1 VKTTGATLNHM
12 QFKTI
17 LLPLSL
23 TLALTACPGA
33 EDADPVQLIQ
43 QGQYDQAIEAAE
55 SQLASVEAG
64 SADHKDLVIVYA
76 EALAESRADESRD
89 AFLAFAS
96 EYPDMVVQKDYKY
109 VVSGLRTHS
118 AYLQAI
124 DVMDA
129 GKKRWADDATIDE
142 LVEALKQDIAKSGD
156 ADSMAKMKGLG
167 YM

>member
-1 VKTTGATLNHM
+1 M
-12 QFKTI
+12 QFKKI

-23 TLALTACPGA
+23 TLSLAACGGN
-33 EDADPVQLIQ
+33 ESADPAQLIQ
-43 QGQYDQAIEAAE
+43 QGQYDAAIEASE

-64 SADHKDLVIVYA
+64 SADHKELVIVYA

-89 AFLAFAS
+89 AFLAFAA
-96 EYPDMVVQKDYKY
+96 EHPDMVEPVDYKY
-109 VVSGLRTHS
+109 VVSGLRTHA

-129 GKKRWADDATIDE
+129 GKKRWAEDSTIDE

>member
-1 VKTTGATLNHM
+1 M

-23 TLALTACPGA
+23 TFALAACPGS
-33 EDADPVQLIQ
+33 ESADPAQLIQ
-43 QGQYDQAIEAAE
+43 QGQYDAAIEAAE
-55 SQLASVEAG
+55 GQLLTVEAG
-64 SADHKDLVIVYA
+64 SAEHKELVIVYA

-89 AFLAFAS
+89 AFLTFAKDH
-96 EYPDMVVQKDYKY
+96 PDMVEPADFKY
-109 VVSGLRTHS
+109 VVSGLRTHA
-118 AYLQAI
+118 AYVQAI

-129 GKKRWADDATIDE
+129 GKKRWAEDSTIDE

>member
-1 VKTTGATLNHM
+1 M
-12 QFKTI
+12 QFKKI

-23 TLALTACPGA
+23 TLSLAACGGN
-33 EDADPVQLIQ
+33 ESADPAQLIQ
-43 QGQYDQAIEAAE
+43 QGQYDAAIEASE

-64 SADHKDLVIVYA
+64 SADHKELVIVYA

-89 AFLAFAS
+89 AFLAFAA
-96 EYPDMVVQKDYKY
+96 EHPDMVEPVDYKY
-109 VVSGLRTHS
+109 VVSGLRTHA

-156 ADSMAKMKGLG
+156 ADSMDKMKGLG